1 MISLSLKS
9 FPVSSGQNAGGIVPL
24 GLNMMINRCR
34 GRAGLARPRLGRPRR
49 NGSAAV
55 EMPTCWR
62 NWRRWMA
69 FIVSQAVWMLAPNH
83 ALVHANSRGDN
94 AGGKLGAVVPKRRI
108 LGLIKNTES
117 K

>member
-9 FPVSSGQNAGGIVPL
+9 FPVSSGQNAGGIVPF

-34 GRAGLARPRLGRPRR
+34 GRAGLARPRVGRPRR
-49 NGSAAV
+49 KGSAAV

-69 FIVSQAVWMLAPNH
+69 FIISQVVWMLAQNRVG
-83 ALVHANSRGDN
+83 VHAKFEGRVSGVE
-94 AGGKLGAVVPKRRI
+94 GGPPFFGWT
-108 LGLIKNTES
+108 GLD
-117 K
+117 